1 MAVKRTTI
9 EVFVEIP
16 RGSRNKYEYDKE
28 RKIFKLDRVLF
39 SSVHYPADYGFIP
52 DSLSLDGDPL
62 DALVI
67 VDNPTFPGCVV
78 DGRPIGMLD
87 MKDEQGHDEKILTV
101 PTHDPRFRHI
111 TKLEQLGPHW
121 LREIEN
127 FFATYKALEDK
138 WTELIGWENEDRAW
152 EVIEEAEQRH
162 RDLQELKTRNKTIH
176 PVTSVPAD
184 IKGQSSE
191 TPDEISQPKL

>member
-1 MAVKRTTI
+1 MAVKRTDI

-39 SSVHYPADYGFIP
+39 SSVHYPTDYGFIP

-67 VDNPTFPGCVV
+67 MENPSFPGCVI
-78 DGRPIGMLD
+78 DGRPIGVLNMS
-87 MKDEQGHDEKILTV
+87 DEQGQDEKILTV
-101 PTHDPRFRHI
+101 PSHDPRFRHI
-111 TKLEQLGPHW
+111 TKLEHIGQHW

-138 WTELIGWENEDRAW
+138 WTELVGWGDEAQAW
-152 EVIEEAEQRH
+152 QIIEEAEQRY
-162 RDLQELKTRNKTIH
+162 QELKELKSRNK
-176 PVTSVPAD
+176 SAPAD
-184 IKGQSSE
+184 SAPGATS
-191 TPDEISQPKL
+191 DENNPPPTD